1 MEGTCATSR
10 LMVASQ
16 QHNAAWFAK
25 LEGQD
30 DDENLNAPR
39 PAIDAIA
46 REAKDVV
53 VCGPAGHGK
62 CLYQ

>member
-1 MEGTCATSR
+1 MERTCATSR

-16 QHNAAWFAK
+16 QDNAVWFAK

-30 DDENLNAPR
+30 DDENLNPPR
-39 PAIDAIA
+39 PAIDTIA
-46 REAKDVV
+46 REAKDIVL
-53 VCGPAGHGK
+53 CGPPSHGQ